1 VRRESDDREWIAF
14 EDRSAFGKWLAD
26 NHSSSPGIWLVYH
39 KNASPHQSITYDEAV
54 EEALCF
60 GWIDSQVKAVDD
72 HRFRQKFTPRTR
84 GSTWSKVNKERAA
97 RLIES
102 GAMTPA
108 GSEKI
113 DAAKRDG
120 SWGVL
125 DDVEALRE
133 PDDLRAALD
142 DVPKARRFFDDLAP
156 SKKKPTLWWVVSA
169 KRPETRAG
177 RIARIVERAAEGK
190 TVQED

>member
-113 DAAKRDG
+113 DAAKRD
-120 SWGVL
+120 
-125 DDVEALRE
+125 
-133 PDDLRAALD
+133 
-142 DVPKARRFFDDLAP
+142 RFFDDLAP